1 MNLKIKIILYI
12 IMLHE
17 VKNSNNEDCVDD
29 LVRLNDKRGV
39 AGPKM
44 ATEVIISNRCK
55 IPVSFLA
62 L

>member
-1 MNLKIKIILYI
+1 
-12 IMLHE
+12 MLHE

-55 IPVSFLA
+55 KPVSFLA